1 MTDNNGNGATIEV
14 DVGDL
19 EELVRRGALTTD
31 QIDDL
36 RRAADAGPEA
46 RALAVP
52 SERLDWLT
60 GEGRLSA
67 AQAELVRAK
76 GKTERPFSLF
86 NVRLTLS
93 VVLIIIGVG
102 VIAISLVG
110 LFDVADTRLGRS
122 LIIAGIMAAF
132 AIVGKVVGA
141 RGSPLAGELL
151 VLTGILLTPALAGG
165 AAEGRA
171 IPLSAVASA
180 MGVLAGLGWYV
191 RSPASAVYQ
200 ALDGPKR
207 PFTLSTGPFAVL
219 ILLIIVPAL
228 PFLILLLPVLAT
240 RYMRPHIF
248 SDTLVMLS
256 AAMTPALIVTI
267 GYAADVDPGDWTG
280 VVIVYPSLAVYAAGF
295 VLSRRYPFYAALAGA
310 AVLAAP
316 LVTLLGFG
324 QDQIGPR
331 TVGAILAGT
340 GAFVA
345 AVGLAAEPR
354 PRQSRHAVLSPTFW
368 LDLAG
373 LSALA
378 TGVGIALGDFDNNGV
393 YAGFGALSGLLI
405 AGGLAMRRLHLG
417 PRGPRRAGRLCHSP
431 PRRRRWRQRQL
442 RVDPGRLGHH
452 RRRPSTTAPESSGGG
467 RRPTLRL
474 SPNRTAPY
482 NSLRAANAKRR
493 GGTTVRFR

>member
-19 EELVRRGALTTD
+19 EELARRGALTDD

-46 RALAVP
+46 RVLAVP

-132 AIVGKVVGA
+132 AVVGKVAGA

-151 VLTGILLTPALAGG
+151 VMTGIVLTPALAGG

-191 RSPASAVYQ
+191 RNPSSAVYQ

-207 PFTLSTGPFAVL
+207 PFTLSAGPFAVL
-219 ILLIIVPAL
+219 ILLIMVPAL

-295 VLSRRYPFYAALAGA
+295 VLSGRYPFYAALAGGA
-310 AVLAAP
+310 LLAAP

-331 TVGAILAGT
+331 TVGAVLAGT

-354 PRQSRHAVLSPTFW
+354 RDSPAAVSSPTFW
-368 LDLAG
+368 LDIVG

-378 TGVGIALGDFDNNGV
+378 AGVGIALDDFDNEGI
-393 YAGFGALSGLLI
+393 YAGFAVLSVLLI
-405 AGGLAMRRLHLG
+405 AGGVAMHRLTWTLVGLGALASYVIHLLADVLG
-417 PRGPRRAGRLCHSP
+417 AGGSYVLTLAGLAIVAASLYYRA
-431 PRRRRWRQRQL
+431 
-442 RVDPGRLGHH
+442 RVE
-452 RRRPSTTAPESSGGG
+452 RRRPPSNPPVESESD
-467 RRPTLRL
+467 PPL
-474 SPNRTAPY
+474 
-482 NSLRAANAKRR
+482 
-493 GGTTVRFR
+493 

>member
-1 MTDNNGNGATIEV
+1 MTDNNGNEATIEV

-207 PFTLSTGPFAVL
+207 PFTLSAGPFAVL

-331 TVGAILAGT
+331 TVGAVLAGT

-354 PRQSRHAVLSPTFW
+354 RDSPAAVSSPTFW
-368 LDLAG
+368 LDIVG

-378 TGVGIALGDFDNNGV
+378 TGVGIALGDFDNEGV
-393 YAGFGALSGLLI
+393 YAGFAVLSVLLI
-405 AGGLAMRRLHLG
+405 AGGVAMRRLTWTFVGLGALAAYVIHLLADVVG
-417 PRGPRRAGRLCHSP
+417 AGGSYVLTLAGLAIVAAALYYRA
-431 PRRRRWRQRQL
+431 
-442 RVDPGRLGHH
+442 RVE
-452 RRRPSTTAPESSGGG
+452 RRRPPSNPPVESESD
-467 RRPTLRL
+467 PPL
-474 SPNRTAPY
+474 
-482 NSLRAANAKRR
+482 
-493 GGTTVRFR
+493 